1 MEIPKYDKHDLE
13 AVTMTGEY
21 ALTEFDQY
29 IQELKSSDMLSN
41 SAAIGVVS
49 RVADQG
55 TATLSDAQLKVLE
68 LTAKQFP
75 VEHCIRCSEVI
86 VVKAGK
92 NPVFVRAAE
101 TLLKPSNYR
110 LTVK

>member
-13 AVTMTGEY
+13 AVPMTGEY

-75 VEHCIRCSEVI
+75 IEHCIRCSEVI
-86 VVKAGK
+86 VVKAGEEPGFCESCQDFIK
-92 NPVFVRAAE
+92 AQ
-101 TLLKPSNYR
+101 
-110 LTVK
+110 